1 MSSNTRRGNFV
12 FALKML
18 VFVRRTK
25 NEGKNQNIKGALSA
39 ESPPAQFRTRLF
51 YSQKKS
57 LVKEREMSAP
67 PPPPHSHPPVRAVTL
82 KNVSCLGEELEK
94 EQKEKENGEE
104 EFATKEFISPSTRG
118 DGFRSSVP
126 MTTTTT
132 TNETTN
138 TNDARIANRNAK
150 RTAVKASS
158 SSSKVDDVLLSS
170 TTNETRARLQ
180 TLLSDIG
187 DDIFLVERE
196 EEEGGT
202 NNNKNDYGK
211 KEGDDEAQSSFLEV
225 VHSIGEHFLQF
236 PNHAMPKWSVFAAHA
251 IKILLKRTD
260 LATELRK
267 EENRKNR
274 RALLTLLLCFTR
286 ITSLHKKIKD
296 EVESVSRAHSNKI
309 TSSSSSFGAIRK
321 KDIVATDDPSTQKL
335 TLECFKTCENCKT
348 MYEGVKMIQSCVA
361 LAIILTLPQLNT
373 NNNINNSSN
382 NSEKNSGSTAEDRN
396 AQKRI
401 HSPGSAAQQG
411 RKNSFTSS
419 RESSASPSLDIITSN
434 NNHRTASGYNRGSS
448 PNRMSPLDSPTSHSR
463 SFLGSSPLG
472 QSQGTRISN
481 EFSRFSNVSV
491 IAQTLAAD
499 DIDRKDA
506 FDNSSK
512 YSSQSPSRRTNHD
525 ASFGHDGAASPT
537 RAGAGSRVGRGVM
550 RNPSRIFYRA
560 DMELD
565 DEENYDNPQS
575 NSQSD
580 TPSGSL
586 GAAHGGKQVSPES
599 QRKMTSVC
607 RICEKPVP
615 LSELVAHSACCASSP
630 LSSPRG
636 DKHSRQRS
644 MSPVDYLRTS
654 SLSSSFEEKM
664 RVSELSRFLSGNTSS
679 SDRDDFPNYE
689 GSGNNTDI
697 GNTIPPQSRVSVEDF
712 EVLKLISSGAHG
724 RVFLAKKRATGDI
737 YAIKA
742 IKKRDLVFR
751 NTISRLKEERDAL
764 VLAANP
770 FVIKLFYAFS
780 SARHVYFV
788 TEYANGGDLYSLL
801 KQLGSLEESMARKY
815 ASEVVL
821 ALEYVHSV
829 GVTHRDLKPDNLL
842 ISSDGH
848 LKLADFGLSFVGAS
862 RDDNIIPKASNEKS
876 PHHRSGSISS
886 DALSSEKKMA
896 VGTPDY
902 LAPEV
907 LLCETDEIS
916 QSVDWWSLGIIVFE
930 MLSGVPPFHAPTPA
944 DIFDNILAG
953 YDAHNVVVTYP
964 EDISDEAKD
973 IMKSLLH
980 SEPDVRLGSLLLDG
994 ADSVKTHPWFT
1005 DIDWDNGHSEANF
1018 VPNVSNF
1025 RDTSYFIKRSSQSSS
1040 RTARQS
1046 SEESSDSAGANTVD
1060 NEYGSSSS
1068 PLRSPKGGSTLRERS
1083 REHTFESYD
1092 SGEEDDV
1099 VIDDDVYEED
1109 FGDFNF
1115 INLAELARMNL
1126 TSEGSGHA

>member
-1 MSSNTRRGNFV
+1 MRSPSR
-12 FALKML
+12 
-18 VFVRRTK
+18 
-25 NEGKNQNIKGALSA
+25 
-39 ESPPAQFRTRLF
+39 SPP
-51 YSQKKS
+51 
-57 LVKEREMSAP
+57 P
-67 PPPPHSHPPVRAVTL
+67 IRATTL
-82 KNVSCLGEELEK
+82 KNVCEEELEK
-94 EQKEKENGEE
+94 QKEKEERE
-104 EFATKEFISPSTRG
+104 DARSAKEPSTRG
-118 DGFRSSVP
+118 SSEP
-126 MTTTTT
+126 TTSSREKNTTHIMIAKKKLG
-132 TNETTN
+132 N
-138 TNDARIANRNAK
+138 TNRAK
-150 RTAVKASS
+150 AYSS
-158 SSSKVDDVLLSS
+158 LSSKMDDVLLIS

-180 TLLSDIG
+180 MLLSDISE
-187 DDIFLVERE
+187 DIFLV
-196 EEEGGT
+196 GGGGDHQGI
-202 NNNKNDYGK
+202 NNSNGLT
-211 KEGDDEAQSSFLEV
+211 EGDDEAQPSFLEV
-225 VHSIGEHFLQF
+225 VHSIGEYFLQF

-286 ITSLHKKIKD
+286 ITSLHKKLKD
-296 EVESVSRAHSNKI
+296 EVESASRRNTNNNMEQLSRTSST
-309 TSSSSSFGAIRK
+309 TSSSSSFGAIKK
-321 KDIVATDDPSTQKL
+321 KDIVAADDPSTQKL
-335 TLECFKTCENCKT
+335 TLECYKTCENCKT

-361 LAIILTLPQLNT
+361 LAIVLTLPQLNT
-373 NNNINNSSN
+373 NNNSNSSENNSS
-382 NSEKNSGSTAEDRN
+382 SAAENRN
-396 AQKRI
+396 AQKRS

-411 RKNSFTSS
+411 RKIFFSPS
-419 RESSASPSLDIITSN
+419 REGSASPSLDITAN
-434 NNHRTASGYNRGSS
+434 TNHRTANGYIRGSS
-448 PNRMSPLDSPTSHSR
+448 PNRMSPLDSPTSR
-463 SFLGSSPLG
+463 SLLGSSPLG
-472 QSQGTRISN
+472 QYQGTRISN
-481 EFSRFSNVSV
+481 EFPRFSNVST
-491 IAQTLAAD
+491 ISQTVAD
-499 DIDRKDA
+499 DNGREDA
-506 FDNSSK
+506 FDNSK
-512 YSSQSPSRRTNHD
+512 YSSQSPLRRNNYD
-525 ASFGHDGAASPT
+525 ATYAQDGVASPT
-537 RAGAGSRVGRGVM
+537 GHVGRGVV

-565 DEENYDNPQS
+565 EDENCDNLQS
-575 NSQSD
+575 DAQSD
-580 TPSGSL
+580 TPSANL
-586 GAAHGGKQVSPES
+586 GATHGGKQISPES
-599 QRKMTSVC
+599 QQKLTSVC
-607 RICEKPVP
+607 RICEKIVP

-630 LSSPRG
+630 LGSPRG

-664 RVSELSRFLSGNTSS
+664 RVSELSRSLSGNTNS
-679 SDRDDFPNYE
+679 SDRDELLEYE
-689 GSGNNTDI
+689 ANGSNTDVANNI
-697 GNTIPPQSRVSVEDF
+697 ASQPQISVEDF

-737 YAIKA
+737 FAIKA

-801 KQLGSLEESMARKY
+801 KQLGSLEESTARKY
-815 ASEVVL
+815 ASEIVL

-862 RDDNIIPKASNEKS
+862 RDDNIIPKTSNEKY
-876 PHHRSGSISS
+876 PHHRSGSVSS
-886 DALSSEKKMA
+886 DMLDINKKMA

-916 QSVDWWSLGIIVFE
+916 QSVDWWSLGIIIFE
-930 MLSGVPPFHAPTPA
+930 MLSGIPPFHAPTPA
-944 DIFDNILAG
+944 DIFDNILSG
-953 YDAHNVVVTYP
+953 YDAHNVAEAYP

-973 IMKSLLH
+973 IVKCLLH
-980 SEPDVRLGSLLLDG
+980 SEPEVRCGSLFLGG
-994 ADSVKTHPWFT
+994 ADSVKMHSWFA

-1018 VPNVSNF
+1018 VPNVSNI
-1025 RDTSYFIKRSSQSSS
+1025 RDTSYFIKRSSQNSS
-1040 RTARQS
+1040 RIAQQS
-1046 SEESSDSAGANTVD
+1046 SEESSDSADVNTIE

-1068 PLRSPKGGSTLRERS
+1068 PFHTPKAGGTLEERD
-1083 REHTFESYD
+1083 EEPTLEPYD
-1092 SGEEDDV
+1092 SGEEGDV
-1099 VIDDDVYEED
+1099 VIDDEACEED

-1126 TSEGSGHA
+1126 TSEGSGLS